1 VTGPARRPLL
11 ASSNKGVGTS
21 RVLALIS
28 GGLAIFGLIVIILY
42 AASTPGRSIRYIG
55 VGVLAA
61 IAALVTGCLLG
72 FLFGIPKVVSSGE
85 LRHRKSA
92 PTEVTRTQTPDTTV
106 TTSTIPPSSTPST
119 SVESTADIGT
129 DALGGTPETSE
140 PVGASDA
147 NSGDSGSTSPFAPS
161 TNLSEVSDWLT
172 KLLLGAGLVE
182 LTHLGGPLGKLIN
195 AVAFGLGRSAAVG
208 VPDSAA
214 QVMAGSLLI
223 TYFVLGF
230 LDGYVLT
237 TLWYGSKVRGI

>member
-1 VTGPARRPLL
+1 MTAAARRRLVP
-11 ASSNKGVGTS
+11 SSKKGAGTS
-21 RVLALIS
+21 RALALIS
-28 GGLAIFGLIVIILY
+28 GGLAIFGLVVIVLY

-55 VGVLAA
+55 VGVLTA

-72 FLFGIPKVVSSGE
+72 FLFGVPKVVSSGE
-85 LRHRKSA
+85 LRHRRDA

-119 SVESTADIGT
+119 SVESTTGDGASTGT
-129 DALGGTPETSE
+129 SDDSE
-140 PVGASDA
+140 PAGANA
-147 NSGDSGSTSPFAPS
+147 GNSGSTSPFEPS

-237 TLWYGSKVRGI
+237 TLWYGSKVRGL